1 MLDNLLDGSFMP
13 HGHCLLWRWDLLF
26 LHVSGDLLTF
36 IAYSIIPFALI
47 ELIRKRDD
55 LKFNSLFLMFAAFI
69 GLCGI
74 THFIGMVNIW
84 NGYYY
89 LEGIFKFATGLISII
104 TAFVLWRLIP
114 KILAFPS
121 STLLAQRNNELLK
134 TRQELEKINQTL
146 EHKITER
153 TEKLYVE
160 ANTDYLTGI
169 SNRRSILRNLQR
181 EFERSDRY
189 NNPCTIMMIDIDYFK
204 KVNDEHGHQ
213 VGDEIL
219 VLISNTI
226 ASSCRVPDHIG
237 RYGGEEFLIVL
248 PETINSKALILAERI
263 RKNIKELKFKMD
275 LQLTVSIGVASLNI
289 EKKIDLHT
297 FIKQADDAV
306 YKAKSQGRN
315 QVVST

>member
-1 MLDNLLDGSFMP
+1 MTKTVISQKGASFQKNEKTP
-13 HGHCLLWRWDLLF
+13 VASLRR
-26 LHVSGDLLTF
+26 
-36 IAYSIIPFALI
+36 
-47 ELIRKRDD
+47 RKQ
-55 LKFNSLFLMFAAFI
+55 
-69 GLCGI
+69 GLGVPIHI
-74 THFIGMVNIW
+74 TMQF
-84 NGYYY
+84 
-89 LEGIFKFATGLISII
+89 
-104 TAFVLWRLIP
+104 
-114 KILAFPS
+114 
-121 STLLAQRNNELLK
+121 TL
-134 TRQELEKINQTL
+134 
-146 EHKITER
+146 
-153 TEKLYVE
+153 
-160 ANTDYLTGI
+160 
-169 SNRRSILRNLQR
+169 
-181 EFERSDRY
+181 
-189 NNPCTIMMIDIDYFK
+189 IDIDYFK